1 MRIEDIE
8 VINLRYEIPP
18 GKGFHYAGGQLTGR
32 LTSLVRVHASGGQVG
47 IGAAYSHPELVH
59 HIIEGHLKPFLIG
72 KDPRE
77 VEHLWTA
84 AYRHTRWYGRKG
96 VAISA
101 LGALDIAYWDL
112 RGKSL
117 GKPVYQLL
125 GGKTQRGQFPVVV
138 NHNLSRGPGKLSTK
152 KIF

>member
-1 MRIEDIE
+1 M
-8 VINLRYEIPP
+8 
-18 GKGFHYAGGQLTGR
+18 
-32 LTSLVRVHASGGQVG
+32 
-47 IGAAYSHPELVH
+47 
-59 HIIEGHLKPFLIG
+59 
-72 KDPRE
+72 
-77 VEHLWTA
+77 EHLWTA

-125 GGKTQRGQFPVVV
+125 GGARDTVPAYASALLWNDDLHALGAEHVSLHVLFNGLR
-138 NHNLSRGPGKLSTK
+138 
-152 KIF
+152 